1 MANPNAAYLM
11 LPPWERLALEVWDL
25 IGDEIEALDDRKVT
39 SDMLR
44 TGCGR
49 QFRRLSMRNT
59 MRFISISDSGDLKYY
74 KAFTCPSSVCF
85 TQFIELRWYPGL
97 APLQAFLSAFNN
109 QSVHSIFLR
118 FPIIDPPDNLEDTVP
133 KHVTQFNRLDTFP
146 LHSFTLITR
155 SLLDYE
161 LPQFIAQFSTL
172 DEFKIHCIDFVKH
185 HDTMKLSMGRQSL
198 TNIKRFTFRL
208 GTVIFGNH
216 ISSTQQKATIS
227 AIRRLSSILP
237 IDWKRIE
244 MLTITYHGSAY
255 NLVGPA
261 LAPLVQ
267 ACASNVQT
275 LEIRLDERYSGFLFE
290 HMISLIDLSLIIP
303 ISQPQICTSVLTRTP
318 NLKNFHLC
326 LLADDHMSGDLQGWK
341 ELGHLDDWISPKLGN
356 VQRRRRWTLRPIE
369 GGSEL
374 SFEQMVLFRKTM
386 LQVARKGWT
395 GRGWA
400 SPDDFGESFEDAEY
414 LSEPDD
420 SVGRPPCGIQSF
432 IAACTSDCAH
442 WVSSLF
448 FWLKLNQW
456 PVASHGK
463 VRIFCKI
470 AQTVNLAHFTK

>member
-25 IGDEIEALDDRKVT
+25 IGDEIEALDDGKVV
-39 SDMLR
+39 DANF
-44 TGCGR
+44 G
-49 QFRRLSMRNT
+49 
-59 MRFISISDSGDLKYY
+59 DSVLYM
-74 KAFTCPSSVCF
+74 
-85 TQFIELRWYPGL
+85 
-97 APLQAFLSAFNN
+97 
-109 QSVHSIFLR
+109 
-118 FPIIDPPDNLEDTVP
+118 PIQYNLEDTVP

-146 LHSFTLITR
+146 LRSFTLIMR

-185 HDTMKLSMGRQSL
+185 HDTMKLS
-198 TNIKRFTFRL
+198 
-208 GTVIFGNH
+208 
-216 ISSTQQKATIS
+216 
-227 AIRRLSSILP
+227 RLSSILP

-261 LAPLVQ
+261 LAPLFQ

-275 LEIRLDERYSGFLFE
+275 LEIRLDECYSGFLFE
-290 HMISLIDLSLIIP
+290 HMISLSDLSLIIP
-303 ISQPQICTSVLTRTP
+303 ISQPQICTSVLTQTP

-326 LLADDHMSGDLQGWK
+326 LLTDDHMSGDLQGWK

-400 SPDDFGESFEDAEY
+400 SPDDFGESFEDAGY

-420 SVGRPPCGIQSF
+420 SVGRYELWADI
-432 IAACTSDCAH
+432 SDCLSCNDDGRCVLCMAEGYSDDGESDDDESDG
-442 WVSSLF
+442 VTDNS
-448 FWLKLNQW
+448 
-456 PVASHGK
+456 V
-463 VRIFCKI
+463 
-470 AQTVNLAHFTK
+470 